1 MIPKRIYNIWLG
13 DNPMPE
19 NRKKFIDNWKKIN
32 PDYEVITVSE
42 KDVDIKKYPFIMSA
56 VKYKK
61 WAFASDMLR
70 LVLIYE
76 NGGFYLDNDVELLK
90 PLNSLEKFKSVWALE
105 NSDAINPGLIIGA
118 EYKDKDIEEIL
129 NVYNKMIYVP
139 GDDDK
144 YITVPIVTE
153 HFLKKGFK
161 IINKTQVLNNNNILI
176 LASKYFAPLH
186 WWGGGKVNEETIGIH
201 HYDASW
207 KKDWHVS
214 WKTKLFQETLL
225 INPRLGLILK
235 KIKSRKK

>member
-186 WWGGGKVNEETIGIH
+186 
-201 HYDASW
+201 
-207 KKDWHVS
+207 
-214 WKTKLFQETLL
+214 
-225 INPRLGLILK
+225 
-235 KIKSRKK
+235 